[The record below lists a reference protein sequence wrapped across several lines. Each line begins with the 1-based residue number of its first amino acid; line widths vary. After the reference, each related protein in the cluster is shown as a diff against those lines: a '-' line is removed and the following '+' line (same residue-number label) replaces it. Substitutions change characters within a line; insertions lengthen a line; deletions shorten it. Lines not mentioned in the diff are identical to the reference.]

1 MFPVNSQQSER
12 GGVIVADHTERLK
25 RVPLFAGI
33 SDAQLQRIA
42 NGVKERRFDAGAS
55 IVSTGEPAH
64 GFYLIVQG
72 EAEVKHGSRTIRT
85 LGPGDYFGELALI
98 RETPRTA
105 TVVAKDPTT
114 CLALTR
120 WDFKGIL
127 DTNPAI
133 AIRLLETVATRIHDD
148 EGIN

>member
-1 MFPVNSQQSER
+1 M
-12 GGVIVADHTERLK
+12 ADHIERLK
-25 RVPLFAGI
+25 KVPLFVGVP
-33 SDAQLQRIA
+33 DAQLQRIA

-55 IVSTGEPAH
+55 IVSAGEPGH

-72 EAEVKHGSRTIRT
+72 SAVVKRGDRTIGT
-85 LGPGDYFGELALI
+85 LGPGDYFGELALV

-105 TVVAKDPTT
+105 TVVAGDPTT
-114 CLALTR
+114 CLVLTR

-133 AIRLLETVATRIHDD
+133 AIRLLETVASRIQDD
-148 EGIN
+148 EGIR

>member
-1 MFPVNSQQSER
+1 M
-12 GGVIVADHTERLK
+12 ADHIQQLK
-25 RVPLFAGI
+25 KVALFAGI
-33 SDAQLQRIA
+33 PDAQLQRIA
-42 NGVKERRFDAGAS
+42 NGAKERRYDAGTS
-55 IVSTGEPAH
+55 IVSAGEPGH

-72 EAEVKHGSRTIRT
+72 RAEVKRGDRTVRT
-85 LGPGDYFGELALI
+85 LGPGDYMGELALI

-114 CLALTR
+114 CLVLTR

-133 AIRLLETVATRIHDD
+133 AVRLLETVASRIEED
-148 EGIN
+148 EGTR

>member
-1 MFPVNSQQSER
+1 M
-12 GGVIVADHTERLK
+12 ADHVAQLK
-25 RVPLFAGI
+25 KVALFAGI
-33 SDAQLQRIA
+33 PDAQLQRIA
-42 NGVKERRFDAGAS
+42 NGVKERRFDAGAA
-55 IVSTGEPAH
+55 IVSAGEPGH

-72 EAEVKHGSRTIRT
+72 RAEVKRGDRAIRT
-85 LGPGDYFGELALI
+85 LGPGDYLGELALI

-114 CLALTR
+114 CLVLTR

-133 AIRLLETVATRIHDD
+133 AVRLLETVASRIEDD
-148 EGIN
+148 EGTH

>member
-1 MFPVNSQQSER
+1 
-12 GGVIVADHTERLK
+12 VADYTEHLK
-25 RVPLFAGI
+25 SVALFEGI
-33 SDAQLQRIA
+33 SGSQLQRIA

-55 IVSTGEPAH
+55 IVSAGEAGH

-72 EAEVKHGSRTIRT
+72 RAEVKRGDRTIRA
-85 LGPGDYFGELALI
+85 LGPGDYFGELALV
-98 RETPRTA
+98 RESPRTA

-114 CLALTR
+114 CLVLTR

-133 AIRLLETVATRIHDD
+133 AIRLLETVASRIQDD
-148 EGIN
+148 EGIH